1 MAYFK
6 LKYSTADGSD
16 YYYLVCF
23 ETIYESLVN
32 FQDGANMQNCKN
44 AEYEIIKKKLIG
56 KGDLIKTQFLNI
68 YYCDQRIMHS
78 TYHSVDVSL
87 RILRI
92 DSKCFTSLSFYFC
105 VKALCYLE
113 GNYVPSH
120 IIVQWILKMETGAH
134 MYNLIHTKTAI

>member
-68 YYCDQRIMHS
+68 
-78 TYHSVDVSL
+78 L
-87 RILRI
+87 L
-92 DSKCFTSLSFYFC
+92 
-105 VKALCYLE
+105 
-113 GNYVPSH
+113 
-120 IIVQWILKMETGAH
+120 
-134 MYNLIHTKTAI
+134 